1 MDRPKR
7 LLALDGGG
15 IRGVIAAEV
24 LVKMEEILRKLN
36 PRWDCLGKYFD
47 FIGGTS
53 TGAILAAGLA
63 KGMQARDLLDF
74 YVKKGPQVFKRSM
87 CSKIPLI
94 GRLWTKY
101 QAGPLE
107 KELRDIFV
115 DSDSQPLT
123 LGFSDPKSLVMIV
136 SKNAS
141 SGDTWFFVNARDSR
155 FYQANAKLPLWQVI
169 RASSAAPTFFPPRTI
184 KVNNESHE
192 FIDGGMS
199 SYNNPAFQ
207 LFVEATQP
215 EYGIGWATGETN
227 MLLVSVGTGFRSE
240 KIPYPKAQNFNA
252 LNWAPYAIGSFM
264 DSANLQQNILMQL
277 MSRRPPD
284 RKTGAGTDYIS
295 EHFQPLLTYHRY
307 TISFTRKRFE
317 KLGLADIDV
326 DKVQAMDC
334 IDQIPN
340 LQRIGQAIAREQ
352 VDEDDFK
359 GFLHEAK

>member
-24 LVKMEEILRKLN
+24 LTKIEEILITKDS
-36 PRWDCLGKYFD
+36 PWDCLGDYFD

-63 KGMQARDLLDF
+63 KGMQAQELLDF
-74 YVKKGPQVFKRSM
+74 YVKKGPQVFKRSWR
-87 CSKIPLI
+87 SKIPGL
-94 GRLWTKY
+94 GQLWTKY
-101 QAGPLE
+101 EAGPLE

-115 DSDSQPLT
+115 DSDSRPLT

-141 SGDTWFFVNARDSR
+141 SGDTWFFVNAKDSK
-155 FYQANAKLPLWQVI
+155 FYQTNAKLPLWQII

-184 KVNNESHE
+184 TVNNESHE

-215 EYGIGWATGETN
+215 EYGIRWDTGEKK
-227 MLLVSVGTGFRSE
+227 MLLVSIGTGFRSE

-252 LNWAPYAIGSFM
+252 LSWAPYAIGSFM

-277 MSRRPPD
+277 MSQKPPD
-284 RKTGAGTDYIS
+284 QKPGSGTDYIS
-295 EHFQPLLTYHRY
+295 EKFQPLLTYHRY
-307 TISFTRKRFE
+307 TISFTRERFK

-326 DKVQAMDC
+326 NAVQAMDC
-334 IDQIPN
+334 IDQIPE
-340 LQRIGQAIAREQ
+340 LQRIGQAIADEQ
-352 VDEDDFK
+352 VQEDDFK
-359 GFLHEAK
+359 DLLHPDD

>member
-24 LVKMEEILRKLN
+24 LTKIEEILITEDS
-36 PRWDCLGKYFD
+36 PWECLGDYFD

-63 KGMQARDLLDF
+63 KGMKARDLLDF

-101 QAGPLE
+101 EAGPLE
-107 KELRDIFV
+107 RELQDIFS
-115 DSDSQPLT
+115 DSDSRPLT
-123 LGFSDPKSLVMIV
+123 LGFSNPKSLVMIV

-141 SGDTWFFVNARDSR
+141 SGDTWFFVNAKDSK
-155 FYQANAKLPLWQVI
+155 FYQTNADLPLWQVI

-192 FIDGGMS
+192 YIDGGMS
-199 SYNNPAFQ
+199 SYNNPSFQ
-207 LFVEATQP
+207 LFREATQS
-215 EYGIGWATGETN
+215 EYGIGWATGKKN
-227 MLLVSVGTGFRSE
+227 MLLISVGTGFRSE
-240 KIPYPKAQNFNA
+240 KIPYPKARSYKA

-264 DSANLQQNILMQL
+264 DSANLQQNILMQM
-277 MSRRPPD
+277 MSQQPAD

-307 TISFTRKRFE
+307 TISFTRERFK

-334 IDQIPN
+334 IDQIPA
-340 LQRIGQAIAREQ
+340 LQRIGQAIAGEQ
-352 VDEDDFK
+352 VQETDFED
-359 GFLHEAK
+359 FLHEDP